1 MKQDAK
7 RKRDVLKG
15 LTLLWS
21 LVLLIFI
28 GLQGN
33 AQTQS
38 MIEVSVD
45 FKETPVEEVLETISK
60 NTGVTFSYNPK
71 RIATG
76 RKITYQ
82 ARNKPLA
89 VVLGDLGVLA
99 ALEYEWVEGKV
110 VLKPARQVA
119 NLVAPDVTLSGFI
132 KDESNGEV
140 LIGAT
145 VVIDSLKVGVS
156 SNVYGFYSLTVP
168 KGTYAVTYSFVG
180 FDKLVKSIDLSASVM
195 ETVGL
200 KVASS
205 LLEEIVVSG
214 YTSSITS
221 AVQLGK
227 SNIKPVQVSEK
238 PALMGE
244 TDVVKVLESVP
255 GVKFHSDGS
264 TFYYVRGGNRDQNL
278 ILVDDAPIY
287 NPSHLLGL
295 FSTLIPE
302 AINDMSLYKG
312 GMPASLGGRLSSV
325 MDVRTKVGNDR
336 HFQASGDFGL
346 LTSKLT
352 LEGPIRKEKSS
363 FMLSG
368 RFSRVK
374 WFFEQGNDDIDRF
387 SFFDLTGKAN
397 FNING
402 KNKLFFSFYTGSDNY
417 LTSNNGI
424 EWSNL
429 AGSIRWS
436 HVFNR
441 RLFLNTTLAGSVY
454 DYFLHT
460 DRASSTQWNSHISNL
475 SLKADFTY
483 FLNPNQEITFGWS
496 FAGYN
501 FNPGNLTTGL
511 PGFVPPV
518 VSVRNSE
525 EFVLYANH
533 EVRFGKRVGL
543 SYGLRLST
551 WANRGGAFEIL
562 YDEGRNPA
570 DTLFFEKGDRYIEF
584 ENVEP
589 RITWSYFMNENASLK
604 ANFSRQVQN
613 IHLISNSISPFTSL
627 EVWLPSSFN
636 IKPQKANQASI
647 GAYRFLPA
655 SGVSLDVEF
664 FYKKMFNQIDY
675 EGHAETLLNPLIER
689 ELRFGQATAYGLELQ
704 ARKETGRLRWW
715 LGYSYSRAKRKF
727 AEVNSGR
734 QFNAFYD
741 RPHQINASLSY
752 DFGSRWTASINWNYY
767 TGAPFSAPV
776 SFFNVNGLEVPVF
789 GNKNNERLP
798 DYHRMDVSATRKL
811 NRRPDQRFQ
820 HDLSFSIFN
829 LYGRKNLLFVNF
841 NKEED
846 TAGNFRIPVNL
857 LDAERVSSRLF
868 LFGFIPSVTYNFK
881 WR

>member
-1 MKQDAK
+1 MLRAGEDVKRRGGKQLSI
-7 RKRDVLKG
+7 VL
-15 LTLLWS
+15 
-21 LVLLIFI
+21 LVLI
-28 GLQGN
+28 GLQAN
-33 AQTQS
+33 AQIKPDMAGIT
-38 MIEVSVD
+38 VD
-45 FKETPVEEVLETISK
+45 FKEAPIEEVLVDISDK
-60 NTGVTFSYNPK
+60 TGVVFSYNPK
-71 RIATG
+71 KILSD
-76 RKITYQ
+76 RKISYQ
-82 ARNKPLA
+82 ARNKTLA
-89 VVLGDLGVLA
+89 AVLEDLRVVA
-99 ALEYEWVEGKV
+99 ALEYEWIEGKV
-110 VLKPARQVA
+110 VLKPARQPT
-119 NLVAPDVTLSGFI
+119 NLVAPNFTLSGFI

-145 VVIDSLKVGVS
+145 VIIESLKVGVS
-156 SNVYGFYSLTVP
+156 SNAYGFYSLTVP
-168 KGTYAVTYSFVG
+168 KGTYEVTYSFVG
-180 FDKLVKSIDLSASVM
+180 FDKLVKSIDLGASVM

-200 KVASS
+200 KANPSV
-205 LLEEIVVSG
+205 LKEIVVSG
-214 YTSSITS
+214 YTPSVTNT
-221 AVQLGK
+221 VQLGK
-227 SNIKPVQVSEK
+227 TNIRPVQVSEK

-244 TDVVKVLESVP
+244 ADVVKAMESVP

-302 AINDMSLYKG
+302 AINDLSLYKG
-312 GMPASLGGRLSSV
+312 GMPASLGGRLSSL

-336 HFQASGDFGL
+336 HVQATGDFGL

-352 LEGPIRKEKSS
+352 LEGPIQKEKSS
-363 FMLSG
+363 LLLSG

-374 WFFEQGNDDIDRF
+374 WFFKEGNSDIDKF
-387 SFFDLTGKAN
+387 NFFDITGKAN
-397 FNING
+397 FELND
-402 KNKLFFSFYTGSDNY
+402 KNKIFFSFYTGSDNY
-417 LTSNNGI
+417 LTTNSGI

-429 AGSIRWS
+429 AGSFRWG

-460 DRASSTQWNSHISNL
+460 DRATSTRWNSHISNL
-475 SLKADFTY
+475 NLKADFTY
-483 FLNPNQEITFGWS
+483 FPNPDQEITFGLS

-501 FNPGNLTTGL
+501 FNPGNLTTGV

-533 EVRFGKRVGL
+533 EVRLGGRWGL
-543 SYGLRLST
+543 NYGLRLST
-551 WANRGGAFEIL
+551 WANRGGSFEIL
-562 YDEGRNPA
+562 YDEARNPL
-570 DTLFFEKGDRYIEF
+570 DTLFFEKEDRYIEF
-584 ENVEP
+584 VNVEP
-589 RITWSYFMNENASLK
+589 RLTLSYFMNENASVK

-613 IHLISNSISPFTSL
+613 LHLISNSISPFTSL

-636 IKPQKANQASI
+636 IKPQRANQVSI
-647 GAYRFLPA
+647 GLYRFLPA
-655 SGVSLDVEF
+655 TMISLDAEL

-727 AEVNSGR
+727 VDVNGGQ

-741 RPHQINASLSY
+741 RPHQVNVTLGY
-752 DFGSRWTASINWNYY
+752 DLGSRWTASLNWNYY

-776 SFFNVNGLEVPVF
+776 SFFTVNGLEVPVF

-811 NRRPDQRFQ
+811 NRKPDQRFQ
-820 HDLSFSIFN
+820 HNLSFSIFN

-841 NKEED
+841 NKQED
-846 TAGNFRIPVNL
+846 AAGNFKIPTNL

>member
-1 MKQDAK
+1 M
-7 RKRDVLKG
+7 RDLS
-15 LTLLWS
+15 LSWS
-21 LVLLIFI
+21 LVLLVVIV
-28 GLQGN
+28 LRVNTQ
-33 AQTQS
+33 AQTATTIS
-38 MIEVSVD
+38 LDLKDV
-45 FKETPVEEVLETISK
+45 TVEEVLAIISR
-60 NTGVTFSYNPK
+60 NAGVTFSYNPK
-71 RIATG
+71 RIEAS

-82 ARNKPLA
+82 ARDKPLVA
-89 VVLGDLGVLA
+89 VLEDLSVLA
-99 ALEYEWVEGKV
+99 GLDYEWVEGKV
-110 VLKPARQVA
+110 VLKPRQSAHAVS
-119 NLVAPDVTLSGFI
+119 PHVTLSGFI
-132 KDESNGEV
+132 KDEGNGEV

-145 VVIDSLKVGVS
+145 VIIESLQVGVS
-156 SNVYGFYSLTVP
+156 SNAYGFYSLTVP
-168 KGTYAVTYSFVG
+168 KGNYTVTYSFVG
-180 FDKLVKSIDLSASVM
+180 FDRLVKVVDLNASVM
-195 ETVGL
+195 ETV
-200 KVASS
+200 S
-205 LLEEIVVSG
+205 LRATTSWLEEIVVSA
-214 YTSSITS
+214 YTPSVVST
-221 AVQLGK
+221 VQLGK
-227 SNIKPVQVSEK
+227 SSIKPDQVTEK

-244 TDVVKVLESVP
+244 TDVVKALEAVP

-312 GMPASLGGRLSSV
+312 SMPASLGGRLSSV

-336 HFQASGDFGL
+336 HFQASGDLGL

-368 RFSRVK
+368 RVSRVK

-387 SFFDLTGKAN
+387 NFFDLTGKVN
-397 FNING
+397 FNIDE

-417 LTSNNGI
+417 FTSNNGI

-436 HVFNR
+436 HIFNR

-460 DRASSTQWNSHISNL
+460 DRATNTRWNSHISNL
-475 SLKADFTY
+475 NLKSDFTY
-483 FLNPNQEITFGWS
+483 FLSPTQEITFGLS

-501 FNPGNLTTGL
+501 FNPGNLTTGI
-511 PGFVPPV
+511 PGFIAPV

-533 EVRFGKRVGL
+533 EIRLGKRLGL

-562 YDEGRNPA
+562 YDGARNPT
-570 DTLFFEKGDRYIEF
+570 DTLFFEKSDRYIDF
-584 ENVEP
+584 DNVEP
-589 RITWSYFMNENASLK
+589 RITWSYFINENTSLK

-636 IKPQKANQASI
+636 IQPQRANQVSV
-647 GAYRFLPA
+647 GAYRFMPDRGISVDA
-655 SGVSLDVEF
+655 EI

-689 ELRFGQATAYGLELQ
+689 ELRFGQATAYGMELQ

-727 AEVNSGR
+727 DGVNGGR

-741 RPHQINASLSY
+741 RPHQVNVALSY
-752 DFGSRWTASINWNYY
+752 DFGPRWKASLNWNYY

-776 SFFNVNGLEVPVF
+776 SFFQVNGLEVPVF
-789 GNKNNERLP
+789 GSTNNDRLP
-798 DYHRMDVSATRKL
+798 DYHRMDISATRKL
-811 NRRPDQRFQ
+811 NRRPHQRFQ

-829 LYGRKNLLFVNF
+829 LYGRKNLLFINF
-841 NKEED
+841 NKTEE
-846 TAGNFRIPVNL
+846 AGNFKIPANL
-857 LDAERVSSRLF
+857 LDAERVSSQLF

>member
-1 MKQDAK
+1 MLETGNGSVK
-7 RKRDVLKG
+7 RKAQYWVVG
-15 LTLLWS
+15 L
-21 LVLLIFI
+21 LVLI
-28 GLQGN
+28 GLQSN
-33 AQTQS
+33 AQS
-38 MIEVSVD
+38 LDEVTVD
-45 FKETPVEEVLETISK
+45 FKDVTVEEVLAVISK
-60 NTGVTFSYNPK
+60 NTRVTFSYNPK
-71 RIATG
+71 RILAG
-76 RKITYQ
+76 RRITYQ
-82 ARNKPLA
+82 AKNKPLVA
-89 VVLGDLGVLA
+89 VLEDLSVLA
-99 ALEYEWVEGKV
+99 GLDYEWVEGKV
-110 VLKPARQVA
+110 VLKPVRKSD
-119 NLVAPDVTLSGFI
+119 NLIPQDVTLSGFI
-132 KDESNGEV
+132 KDEGNGEV

-145 VVIDSLKVGVS
+145 VFIESLQVGVT
-156 SNVYGFYSLTVP
+156 SNAYGFYSLTVP
-168 KGTYAVTYSFVG
+168 KGTYVVTYSYVG
-180 FDKLVKSIDLSASVM
+180 FDKVVKTMNLTASVM

-214 YTSSITS
+214 YTPSVST
-221 AVQLGK
+221 VQLGK
-227 SNIKPVQVSEK
+227 SNMKPVQISEK

-244 TDVVKVLESVP
+244 TDAVKALESVP

-264 TFYYVRGGNRDQNL
+264 TFYYVRGGDRDQNL

-302 AINDMSLYKG
+302 AINDLSLYKG
-312 GMPASLGGRLSSV
+312 SMPASLGGRLSSL

-352 LEGPIRKEKSS
+352 MEGPIRKEKSS
-363 FMLSG
+363 FLLSG
-368 RFSRVK
+368 RVSRVK
-374 WFFEQGNDDIDRF
+374 WFFKEGNSDIDKF
-387 SFFDLTGKAN
+387 NFYDLTGKAN
-397 FNING
+397 FDLNE
-402 KNKLFFSFYTGSDNY
+402 KNKIFFSFYTGSDNY

-429 AGSIRWS
+429 AASFRWS

-460 DRASSTQWNSHISNL
+460 DRASSTRWNSHISNL
-475 SLKADFTY
+475 NLKADFTY
-483 FLNPNQEITFGWS
+483 FLSPRQEFTFGLS
-496 FAGYN
+496 LAGYN
-501 FNPGNLTTGL
+501 FNPGNLTTGVL
-511 PGFVPPV
+511 GFVPPV
-518 VSVRNSE
+518 VSVRNSGE
-525 EFVLYANH
+525 VVLYANH
-533 EVRFGKRVGL
+533 EVQLSKRWGL

-551 WANRGGAFEIL
+551 WTNHGGAFEII
-562 YDEGRNPA
+562 YDEGRNPT
-570 DTLFFEKGDRYIEF
+570 DTLFFENGEQYIEF
-584 ENVEP
+584 KNVEP
-589 RITWSYFMNENASLK
+589 RITLSYFINENASLK

-613 IHLISNSISPFTSL
+613 VHLISNSISPFTSL

-647 GAYRFLPA
+647 GAYRFLPTH
-655 SGVSLDVEF
+655 GISLDAEV

-689 ELRFGQATAYGLELQ
+689 ELRFGQAKAYGLELQ
-704 ARKETGRLRWW
+704 ARKETGRMRWW

-727 AEVNSGR
+727 EEVNQGQ

-741 RPHQINASLSY
+741 RPHQVNLSMSY
-752 DFGSRWTASINWNYY
+752 DFNSRWTASINWNYY

-811 NRRPDQRFQ
+811 NRKPDQSFQ
-820 HDLSFSIFN
+820 HQLSFSIFN

-841 NKEED
+841 NKQEV
-846 TAGNFRIPVNL
+846 TAGNFKVPVNL
-857 LDAERVSSRLF
+857 LDAERVSSQLF
-868 LFGFIPSVTYNFK
+868 LFGFIPSITYNFK